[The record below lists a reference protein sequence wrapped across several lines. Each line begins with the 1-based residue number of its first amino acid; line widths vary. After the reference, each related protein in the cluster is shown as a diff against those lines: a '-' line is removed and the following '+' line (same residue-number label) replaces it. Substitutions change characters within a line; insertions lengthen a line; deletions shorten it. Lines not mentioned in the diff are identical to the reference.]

1 MAMRHAKSQ
10 SVKMAEQYL
19 SMAGSTQD
27 QICAQRSFCGIACI
41 DDDSAELRGETTTA
55 ATETIR

>member
-1 MAMRHAKSQ
+1 MVMRHAKSQ

-19 SMAGSTQD
+19 SMAGSTED
-27 QICAQRSFCGIACI
+27 QICAQRSFCDIACI
-41 DDDSAELRGETTTA
+41 DETSVELNDETATA

>member
-19 SMAGSTQD
+19 SMVGSTKD
-27 QICAQRSFCGIACI
+27 QTCAQRSFCDIACI
-41 DDDSAELRGETTTA
+41 DETSAELKGDTATA

>member
-1 MAMRHAKSQ
+1 MVMRHAKSQ

-19 SMAGSTQD
+19 SMAGSTED
-27 QICAQRSFCGIACI
+27 QICAQRSFCDIACL
-41 DDDSAELRGETTTA
+41 DETSVELKEETVTA

>member
-1 MAMRHAKSQ
+1 MVMRHAKSQ

-19 SMAGSTQD
+19 SMAGSTED
-27 QICAQRSFCGIACI
+27 QICAQRSFCDIACL
-41 DDDSAELRGETTTA
+41 DEPNVELKDETVTA